1 MATEPSIAVFDA
13 TLVRR
18 RQLALFSALSDYW
31 ALTKPEINFLIA
43 ITTAIAFCLGSPK
56 TLAHFPWLLLLD
68 TVLGTVLVASGAAAL
83 NQLLER
89 QFDAQ
94 MRRTAQRPIPTGRIK
109 PFPALVF
116 GALVSLSGGV
126 YIAFAVSLSA
136 SAFALLTFC
145 GYLFVYTPLKRR
157 TPLCTLVG
165 AFPGA
170 MPVLIGYIAA
180 AGKLDARAWLLFA
193 ILFLWQFPHFMAIAW
208 MYRDDYARAGFAVLP
223 PGRDRI
229 RFMGWQSLL
238 PTLALVSLSST
249 PLVLEHSSPALVAAS
264 LLLSFGFVYFAARL
278 ALTRSSGSARRL
290 LLFSIAYLP
299 LVFVI
304 QVLASV

>member
-18 RQLALFSALSDYW
+18 RQPALSSVLSDYW
-31 ALTKPEINFLIA
+31 ALTKPEINFMIA

-56 TLAHFPWLLLLD
+56 TLGHFPLLLLH
-68 TVLGTVLVASGAAAL
+68 TVLGTVLVASGAGAL
-83 NQLLER
+83 NQLIER

-94 MRRTAQRPIPTGRIK
+94 MRRTAQRPIPAGRIK

-116 GALVSLSGGV
+116 GMLLSLAGGV
-126 YIAFAVSLSA
+126 YIAFAVGPSA

-145 GYLFVYTPLKRR
+145 GYLFLYTPLKRR

-180 AGKLDARAWLLFA
+180 AGKLDARGWLLFA

-223 PGRDRI
+223 PGRDRV
-229 RFMGWQSLL
+229 RFMAWQSLL
-238 PTLALVSLSST
+238 PTLALMPLTFT
-249 PLVLEHSSPALVAAS
+249 PLVLVHSSSALVVAS

-278 ALTRSSGSARRL
+278 AVTRSSGSARRL

-299 LVFVI
+299 MGFVI
-304 QVLASV
+304 QVLARV

>member
-1 MATEPSIAVFDA
+1 MATEPSVAVFDA
-13 TLVRR
+13 TVVRR
-18 RQLALFSALSDYW
+18 KQLALFSTLSDYW

-116 GALVSLSGGV
+116 GVLVSLTGGV
-126 YIAFAVSLSA
+126 YIASVVSLSA
-136 SAFALLTFC
+136 SGFALLTFC

-208 MYRDDYARAGFAVLP
+208 MYRDDYLRAGFAVLP
-223 PGRDRI
+223 PGRDRM
-229 RFMGWQSLL
+229 RFMGWLSLL
-238 PTLALVSLSST
+238 PTLALVSLNST
-249 PLVLEHSSPALVAAS
+249 PLVLAHSSPALVAAS
-264 LLLSFGFVYFAARL
+264 LLLSFGFVYFAGRL